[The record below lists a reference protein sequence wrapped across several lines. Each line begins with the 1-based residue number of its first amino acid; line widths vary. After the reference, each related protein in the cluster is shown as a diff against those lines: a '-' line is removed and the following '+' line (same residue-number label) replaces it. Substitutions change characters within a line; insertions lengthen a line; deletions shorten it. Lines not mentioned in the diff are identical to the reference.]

1 MHGRSLKSWPVA
13 VRPWS
18 HAARAV
24 EAGRLGRTALWS
36 RFSRF
41 MATSSGRSQAFGAL
55 SPQKK
60 TTKTKK
66 DKQVRHAGT
75 FFPAHNSRI
84 LVSRTKAIQ
93 GPQSK
98 TRRECRC
105 FLIVPTFR
113 GSIFSPFLLFC
124 PFFNYN
130 FLPLFFSLLF
140 LNSIF

>member
-1 MHGRSLKSWPVA
+1 MLRVQWRQDAWVEPHSGAAFRGSWQPAVA
-13 VRPWS
+13 NVP
-18 HAARAV
+18 
-24 EAGRLGRTALWS
+24 
-36 RFSRF
+36 
-41 MATSSGRSQAFGAL
+41 GRSQAFGAL
-55 SPQKK
+55 SPPTK

-84 LVSRTKAIQ
+84 VVSRTKAIQ

-124 PFFNYN
+124 PFLITTSYHCF
-130 FLPLFFSLLF
+130 FPLCF
-140 LNSIF
+140 